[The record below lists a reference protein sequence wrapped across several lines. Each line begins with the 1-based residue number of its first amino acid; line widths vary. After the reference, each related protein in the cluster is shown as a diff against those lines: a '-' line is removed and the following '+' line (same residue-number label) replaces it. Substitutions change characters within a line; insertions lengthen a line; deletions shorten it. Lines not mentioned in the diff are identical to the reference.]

1 MLLNLSVRD
10 FVVVESL
17 ELDFGPGFTV
27 LTGETGAGKSI
38 LIDALQLA
46 LGDRADTGV
55 IREGAQR
62 AEVAAEFRVD
72 PRAASW
78 LAEAGLVSE
87 GEVALLRRTLDA
99 AGRSRA
105 FINGSPVTLGQLRE
119 LAETLVDIHG
129 QHAHQS
135 LLRPAAQ
142 LQLLDEHGQ
151 LQDLARNVASDY
163 GHLRRARQARVDAE
177 TAQAGA
183 ASERERLQWMAA
195 ELQELAPEAG
205 EWERVAAEHK
215 RLSHAAGL
223 LEGAHAAIDGLAE
236 ADLAALGRIDAAAGR
251 LRLLAAF
258 DARLGPVLEVLE
270 SARNEVDEAA
280 RQLNQY
286 LAHSDLDE
294 ARLAAV
300 DQRMAA
306 MHATARKL
314 RCNPEELAALLE
326 STQAQLTALKAS
338 SDLDGLREIEAKAA
352 ERFAHTAAAL
362 SAARRDAALNMSLE
376 VTRAM
381 QDLAMAGGRFAV
393 GLQASE
399 PSATGLEQT
408 EFQVASHEGTVL
420 RPLAKVA
427 SGGELSRI
435 SLAISVI
442 AASAT
447 PVQTLIFDEVDAG
460 IGGAVA
466 DVVGR
471 RLKQLGQL
479 RQVLCV
485 THLPQVAAH
494 GDRHLVVSK
503 VHGSGQRPVSLVAPL
518 DRAGRVEELA
528 RMLGGQQ
535 ITDATRKHA
544 RELLAQ

>member
-1 MLLNLSVRD
+1 MLLTLSVRD
-10 FVVVESL
+10 FVVVEAL

-46 LGDRADTGV
+46 LGERADAGV

-62 AEVAAEFRVD
+62 AEVAAEFRID
-72 PRAASW
+72 PRGASW
-78 LAEAGLVSE
+78 LEQAGLRAE
-87 GEVALLRRTLDA
+87 GDVALLRRTVDQG
-99 AGRSRA
+99 GRSRA
-105 FINGSPVTLGQLRE
+105 FINGSAVTLAQLRE
-119 LAETLVDIHG
+119 LGETLVDIHG

-135 LLRPAAQ
+135 LLRAPAQ

-151 LQDLARNVASDY
+151 LQTPARAVAAAYSE
-163 GHLRRARQARVDAE
+163 LMRACKARTDAE
-177 TAQAGA
+177 SASASA
-183 ASERERLQWMAA
+183 DSERERLAWVA
-195 ELQELAPEAG
+195 EELTELAPEAG
-205 EWERVAAEHK
+205 EWERVTSEHK

-223 LEGAHAAIDGLAE
+223 MEGAHEAIDALAE
-236 ADLAALGRIDAAAGR
+236 AEFAALARIDAADGR
-251 LRLLAAF
+251 LRPLAGF
-258 DARLGPVLEVLE
+258 DARLSPVLDILA
-270 SARNEVDEAA
+270 SARNEVDEAV

-286 LAHSDLDE
+286 LDHADLDE
-294 ARLAAV
+294 SRLAQV
-300 DQRMAA
+300 ESRMAA
-306 MHATARKL
+306 MHAAARKL
-314 RCNPEELAALLE
+314 RSAPERLAELLTQ
-326 STQAQLTALKAS
+326 TQARLQALTAA
-338 SDLDGLREIEAKAA
+338 SDLQGLRQAESAA
-352 ERFAHTAAAL
+352 ERRFGASAAEL
-362 SAARRDAALNMSLE
+362 SAGRQRAAVNMSRE

-393 GLQASE
+393 ELEATEASA
-399 PSATGLEQT
+399 SGLERAG
-408 EFQVASHEGTVL
+408 FQVAGHTGAAP
-420 RPLAKVA
+420 RPLVKVA

-494 GDRHLVVSK
+494 GDRHLVVTK
-503 VHGSGQRPVSLVAPL
+503 RQGLDQKPVSSVEAL

-535 ITDATRKHA
+535 ITDTTRKHA
-544 RELLAQ
+544 REMLAH

>member
-1 MLLNLSVRD
+1 MLLTLSVRD

-46 LGDRADTGV
+46 LGERGDSGV
-55 IREGAQR
+55 IREGAPR
-62 AEVAAEFRVD
+62 AEVAAEFRID
-72 PRAASW
+72 PRGAAW
-78 LAEAGLVSE
+78 LADAGLDCE
-87 GEVALLRRTLDA
+87 GEVALLRRIVDA
-99 AGRSRA
+99 TGRSRA
-105 FINGSPVTLGQLRE
+105 FVNGSPVTLAQLRE
-119 LAETLVDIHG
+119 FGEALVDIHG

-135 LLRPAAQ
+135 LLRAAAQ

-151 LQDLARNVASDY
+151 LQAMGRTVAAAY
-163 GHLRRARQARVDAE
+163 TELRRARQARIDAE
-177 TAQAGA
+177 A
-183 ASERERLQWMAA
+183 ASSSAAAERERLLWTAE
-195 ELQELAPEAG
+195 ELQELAPEPG
-205 EWERVAAEHK
+205 EWERVSSEQK
-215 RLSHAAGL
+215 RLSHAASL
-223 LEGAHAAIDGLAE
+223 LEGAHEAIDALAE
-236 ADLAALGRIDAAAGR
+236 ADLAAMARIDAAAKR
-251 LRLLAAF
+251 LAALAGF
-258 DARLGPVLEVLE
+258 DARLAPVLEILE

-286 LAHSDLDE
+286 LAHADLDE
-294 ARLAAV
+294 ARLAQV
-300 DQRMAA
+300 DARLAA
-306 MHATARKL
+306 MHAAARKL
-314 RCNPEELAALLE
+314 RCAPEELAAMLE
-326 STQAQLTALKAS
+326 STRAQLAALTAA
-338 SDLDGLREIEAKAA
+338 SDLDGLRNVEAQCA
-352 ERFAHTAAAL
+352 ERFAQAATEL
-362 SAARRDAALNMSLE
+362 SAARRLAAQNMSRE

-381 QDLAMAGGRFAV
+381 QDLSMGGGRFAV
-393 GLQASE
+393 SLE
-399 PSATGLEQT
+399 PSEASTTGLERA
-408 EFQVASHEGTVL
+408 EFQVAGHAGGVL

-435 SLAISVI
+435 GLAISVI

-471 RLKQLGQL
+471 LLKQLGQI

-494 GDRHLVVSK
+494 ADRHLVVTK
-503 VHGSGQRPVSLVAPL
+503 LAGADQRPVSTVAPL

-535 ITDATRKHA
+535 VTDTTRKHA
-544 RELLAQ
+544 RELLAH

>member
-1 MLLNLSVRD
+1 MLLTLSVRD
-10 FVVVESL
+10 FVVVEAL

-46 LGDRADTGV
+46 LGERADPGV

-62 AEVAAEFRVD
+62 AEVAAEFGID
-72 PRAASW
+72 
-78 LAEAGLVSE
+78 EAGANWLVQAGLSCE
-87 GEVALLRRTLDA
+87 DRVVLLRRTVDA

-105 FINGSPVTLGQLRE
+105 FINGSAVTLAQLRE
-119 LAETLVDIHG
+119 LGDVLIDIHG

-151 LQDLARNVASDY
+151 HREVARSVAAAYGELQ
-163 GHLRRARQARVDAE
+163 RARQAREQAE
-177 TAQAGA
+177 AAAASA
-183 ASERERLQWMAA
+183 ASEREHLQWIAD
-195 ELQELAPEAG
+195 ELGELAPEPG
-205 EWERVAAEHK
+205 EWERVSSEHK

-223 LEGAHAAIDGLAE
+223 LEGVQQAIDTLGEAE
-236 ADLAALGRIDAAAGR
+236 LAALPRIDTAAGR
-251 LRLLAAF
+251 LRSLAGF
-258 DARLGPVLEVLE
+258 DARLQPVLEILQ
-270 SARNEVDEAA
+270 SARNEVDEAM

-286 LAHSDLDE
+286 LGHADLDE
-294 ARLAAV
+294 ARLSQV
-300 DQRMAA
+300 ESRMAA
-306 MHATARKL
+306 MHAAARKL
-314 RCNPEELAALLE
+314 RTAPEQLVELLQSTRAKLQALSAA
-326 STQAQLTALKAS
+326 
-338 SDLDGLREIEAKAA
+338 SDLDGLRNAESAALQRFSAEAAG
-352 ERFAHTAAAL
+352 L
-362 SAARRDAALNMSLE
+362 SAARRQAAQNMGRE

-381 QDLAMAGGRFAV
+381 QDLSMAGGRFAV
-393 GLQASE
+393 ALQAAE
-399 PSATGLEQT
+399 PSATGLERA
-408 EFQVASHEGTVL
+408 ELQVAGHAGAAL
-420 RPLAKVA
+420 RALAKVA

-471 RLKQLGQL
+471 RLKQLGQM

-494 GDRHLVVSK
+494 ADRHLLVTKMQGPS
-503 VHGSGQRPVSLVAPL
+503 QRPVSSVTPL
-518 DRAGRVEELA
+518 DRAARVEELA

-535 ITDATRKHA
+535 ITDTTRKHA

>member
-1 MLLNLSVRD
+1 MLLTLSVRD
-10 FVVVESL
+10 FVVVEAL

-38 LIDALQLA
+38 LIDALQLV
-46 LGDRADTGV
+46 LGERADPGV

-62 AEVAAEFRVD
+62 AEVAAEFRINESS
-72 PRAASW
+72 ASW
-78 LAEAGLVSE
+78 LAQAGVGCE
-87 GEVALLRRTLDA
+87 DDVALLRRTVDS

-105 FINGSPVTLGQLRE
+105 FINGSPVTLAQLRE
-119 LAETLVDIHG
+119 LGDALVDIHG

-151 LQDLARNVASDY
+151 HADPARAVAAAYAQLQ
-163 GHLRRARQARVDAE
+163 RARQAREQAE
-177 TAQAGA
+177 SASASAT
-183 ASERERLQWMAA
+183 SERERLLWIA
-195 ELQELAPEAG
+195 EELGELDPEAG
-205 EWERVAAEHK
+205 EWERVSSEHK

-223 LEGAHAAIDGLAE
+223 LEGVQESIDALGEAE
-236 ADLAALGRIDAAAGR
+236 LAALPRIDAAGSR
-251 LRLLAAF
+251 LRSLAGF
-258 DARLGPVLEVLE
+258 DARLQPVLDILE
-270 SARNEVDEAA
+270 SARAEVDEAV

-286 LAHSDLDE
+286 LAHADLDQ
-294 ARLAAV
+294 ARLAQVEA
-300 DQRMAA
+300 RMAA
-306 MHATARKL
+306 IHAAARKL
-314 RCNPEELAALLE
+314 RSPPEQLAELLQ
-326 STQAQLTALKAS
+326 STWGRLDALTAA
-338 SDLDGLREIEAKAA
+338 SDLDGLRRTE
-352 ERFAHTAAAL
+352 AAAL
-362 SAARRDAALNMSLE
+362 QHFSAAAAVLSGARAQAAQNMGRE

-381 QDLAMAGGRFAV
+381 QDLSMAGGRFAV
-393 GLQASE
+393 ALESAQ
-399 PSATGLEQT
+399 PSATGLERA
-408 EFQVASHEGTVL
+408 EFQVAGHAGAPL

-447 PVQTLIFDEVDAG
+447 PVPTLIFDEVDAG

-471 RLKQLGQL
+471 RLKQLGQI

-494 GDRHLVVSK
+494 ADRHLVVTK
-503 VHGSGQRPVSLVAPL
+503 TQGPDQRPLSSVAPL

-535 ITDATRKHA
+535 ITDTTRKHA

>member
-1 MLLNLSVRD
+1 MLLTLSVRD

-46 LGDRADTGV
+46 LGERADSGV
-55 IREGAQR
+55 IREGAPR
-62 AEVAAEFRVD
+62 AEVAAEFRID
-72 PRAASW
+72 LRGASW
-78 LAEAGLVSE
+78 LADAGLVCE
-87 GEVALLRRTLDA
+87 ADVVLLRRTVDA

-105 FINGSPVTLGQLRE
+105 FINGSPVTLAQLRE
-119 LAETLVDIHG
+119 LGEALVDIHG

-135 LLRPAAQ
+135 LLRAAAQ

-151 LQDLARNVASDY
+151 LHTSAHSVAVAY
-163 GHLRRARQARVDAE
+163 AQLRRARQARLDAE
-177 TAQAGA
+177 AASASA
-183 ASERERLQWMAA
+183 ASERDRLQWTAE
-195 ELQELAPEAG
+195 ELQELAPEPG
-205 EWERVAAEHK
+205 EWERVSSEHK
-215 RLSHAAGL
+215 RLSHAASL
-223 LEGAHAAIDGLAE
+223 LEGAHEAIDALTE
-236 ADLAALGRIDAAAGR
+236 ADLAALARIDAAAKR
-251 LRLLAAF
+251 LAPLAGF
-258 DARLGPVLEVLE
+258 DARLAPVLEILE
-270 SARNEVDEAA
+270 SARAEVDEAT
-280 RQLNQY
+280 RQLTQY
-286 LAHSDLDE
+286 LAHADLDE
-294 ARLAAV
+294 ARLAQV
-300 DQRMAA
+300 DARLAA
-306 MHATARKL
+306 MHAAARKL
-314 RCNPEELAALLE
+314 RCGPEELASLLE
-326 STQAQLTALKAS
+326 STRARLAALTAA
-338 SDLDGLREIEAKAA
+338 SDLEGLRMAENQAA
-352 ERFAHTAAAL
+352 ERFAQTAAEL
-362 SAARRDAALNMSLE
+362 SAGRRQAAQNMGRE

-381 QDLAMAGGRFAV
+381 QDLSMVGGRFAV
-393 GLQASE
+393 NLEPSE
-399 PSATGLEQT
+399 ASATGVERA
-408 EFQVASHEGTVL
+408 EFQVAGHAGGAL

-447 PVQTLIFDEVDAG
+447 PVHTLIFDEVDAG

-494 GDRHLVVSK
+494 GDRHLVVTK
-503 VHGSGQRPVSLVAPL
+503 LPGADQRPVSNVAPL

-535 ITDATRKHA
+535 VTDTTRKHA

>member
-10 FVVVESL
+10 FVVVQAL
-17 ELDFGPGFTV
+17 DLDFGPGFTV

-46 LGDRADTGV
+46 LGERSDSGV

-62 AEVAAEFRVD
+62 AEVAAEFRTD
-72 PRAASW
+72 EAAARW
-78 LAEAGLVSE
+78 LADAGLGGE

-105 FINGSPVTLGQLRE
+105 FINGSPVTLGQLRDLGE
-119 LAETLVDIHG
+119 LLVDIHG

-135 LLRPAAQ
+135 LLRPPAQ

-151 LQDLARNVASDY
+151 LQAPARSVEAAY
-163 GHLRRARQARVDAE
+163 RELRHARQAREDAE
-177 TAQAGA
+177 AASAGA
-183 ASERERLQWMAA
+183 ASERERLLWTA
-195 ELQELAPEAG
+195 EELTELGPEAG
-205 EWERVAAEHK
+205 EWERVSSEHK
-215 RLSHAAGL
+215 RLSHAASL
-223 LEGAHAAIDGLAE
+223 LEGAHEAIDTLAE
-236 ADLAALGRIDAAAGR
+236 AELAALARIDAAASR
-251 LRLLAAF
+251 LRPLAGF
-258 DARLGPVLEVLE
+258 DARLQPVLDILE
-270 SARNEVDEAA
+270 SARTEVDEAV

-286 LAHSDLDE
+286 LAHADLDE
-294 ARLAAV
+294 ARLAQV
-300 DQRMAA
+300 DSRLAA
-306 MHATARKL
+306 LHTAARKL
-314 RCNPEELAALLE
+314 RCAPERLAELLAA
-326 STQAQLTALKAS
+326 TQAQLQALTAA
-338 SDLDGLREIEAKAA
+338 SDLDGLRQTEADALQ
-352 ERFAHTAAAL
+352 RFNEAAAAL
-362 SAARRDAALNMSLE
+362 SAARRQAAQNMGRE

-381 QDLAMAGGRFAV
+381 QDLSMAGGRFAV
-393 GLQASE
+393 GLEGSD
-399 PSATGLEQT
+399 PSASGLERA
-408 EFQVASHEGTVL
+408 EFQVAGHAGAAL
-420 RPLAKVA
+420 RALAKVA

-494 GDRHLVVSK
+494 ADRHLVVSK
-503 VHGSGQRPVSLVAPL
+503 LQAPDQRPLSSVVPL

-535 ITDATRKHA
+535 ITDTTRKHA

>member
-1 MLLNLSVRD
+1 MLLTLSVRD

-46 LGDRADTGV
+46 LGERADSGV
-55 IREGAQR
+55 IREGAPR
-62 AEVAAEFRVD
+62 AEVAAEFRID
-72 PRAASW
+72 PRGAGW
-78 LAEAGLVSE
+78 LADAGLGGE
-87 GEVALLRRTLDA
+87 GDVVLLRRTVDA

-105 FINGSPVTLGQLRE
+105 FINGSPVTLAQLRE
-119 LAETLVDIHG
+119 LGETLVDIHG

-135 LLRPAAQ
+135 LLRAAAQ
-142 LQLLDEHGQ
+142 LQLVDEHGQ
-151 LQDLARNVASDY
+151 LQASARSVAVAYAD
-163 GHLRRARQARVDAE
+163 LRRARQARLEAE
-177 TAQAGA
+177 AASASA
-183 ASERERLQWMAA
+183 ASEREGLHWTAE
-195 ELQELAPEAG
+195 ELQELAPEPG
-205 EWERVAAEHK
+205 EWERVSSEHK
-215 RLSHAAGL
+215 RLSHAASL
-223 LEGAHAAIDGLAE
+223 LEGAHEAIDALTE
-236 ADLAALGRIDAAAGR
+236 ADLAALARIDAAAKR
-251 LRLLAAF
+251 LAPLAGF
-258 DARLGPVLEVLE
+258 DARLAPVLEILE
-270 SARNEVDEAA
+270 SARAQVDEAA

-286 LAHSDLDE
+286 LAHADLDE
-294 ARLAAV
+294 ARLAQV
-300 DQRMAA
+300 DARLAA
-306 MHATARKL
+306 IHAAARKL
-314 RCNPEELAALLE
+314 RCGPEELASLLE
-326 STQAQLTALKAS
+326 STRPRLAALTAA
-338 SDLDGLREIEAKAA
+338 SDLEGLRMAENQAA
-352 ERFAHTAAAL
+352 ERFAQTAAEL
-362 SAARRDAALNMSLE
+362 SAGRRQAAQNMGRE

-381 QDLAMAGGRFAV
+381 QDLSMVGGRFAV
-393 GLQASE
+393 SLEASE
-399 PSATGLEQT
+399 ASAGGVERA
-408 EFQVASHEGTVL
+408 EFQVAGHAGAAL

-447 PVQTLIFDEVDAG
+447 PVHTLIFDEVDAG

-494 GDRHLVVSK
+494 GDRHLVVTK
-503 VHGSGQRPVSLVAPL
+503 LPGADQRPVSNVAPL

-535 ITDATRKHA
+535 VTDTTRKHA

>member
-1 MLLNLSVRD
+1 MLLTLSVRD
-10 FVVVESL
+10 FVVVEAL

-46 LGDRADTGV
+46 LGERADSGV

-62 AEVAAEFRVD
+62 AEVAAEFRINEAS
-72 PRAASW
+72 RSW
-78 LAEAGLVSE
+78 LGQAGVVCE
-87 GEVALLRRTLDA
+87 DDVVLLRRTVDA

-105 FINGSPVTLGQLRE
+105 FINGSPVTLAQLRE
-119 LAETLVDIHG
+119 LGDALVDIHG

-151 LQDLARNVASDY
+151 HREPVRAVAAAYALLQ
-163 GHLRRARQARVDAE
+163 RAREARVQAE
-177 TAQAGA
+177 SA
-183 ASERERLQWMAA
+183 AASATSERERLLWIA
-195 ELQELAPEAG
+195 EELGELAPEAG
-205 EWERVAAEHK
+205 EWERVSSEHK

-223 LEGAHAAIDGLAE
+223 LEGVQQAIETLGEAE
-236 ADLAALGRIDAAAGR
+236 LAALPRIDAAGSRLRSLAGFDGR
-251 LRLLAAF
+251 LQ
-258 DARLGPVLEVLE
+258 PVVDILE
-270 SARNEVDEAA
+270 SARAEVDEAV

-286 LAHSDLDE
+286 LAHAYLDQ
-294 ARLAAV
+294 ARLAQVEA
-300 DQRMAA
+300 RMAA
-306 MHATARKL
+306 IHAIARKL
-314 RCNPEELAALLE
+314 RSAPEQLAELLA
-326 STQAQLTALKAS
+326 STRARLQALTAA
-338 SDLDGLREIEAKAA
+338 SDLDGLRATE
-352 ERFAHTAAAL
+352 AAAL
-362 SAARRDAALNMSLE
+362 QRFSDAAAELSGARRDAAHNMGRE

-381 QDLAMAGGRFAV
+381 QDLSMAGGRFAV
-393 GLQASE
+393 GLQAAE
-399 PSATGLEQT
+399 PSASGLERA
-408 EFQVASHEGTVL
+408 EFQVAGHAGAAL
-420 RPLAKVA
+420 RVLAKVA

-442 AASAT
+442 AATAT

-471 RLKQLGQL
+471 RLKQLGQI

-494 GDRHLVVSK
+494 ADRHLVVAK
-503 VHGSGQRPVSLVAPL
+503 TQGPDQRPVSSVVPL

-535 ITDATRKHA
+535 ITDTTRKHA

>member
-1 MLLNLSVRD
+1 MLLSLSVRD
-10 FVVVESL
+10 FVVVETL
-17 ELDFGPGFTV
+17 DLDFGPGFTV

-46 LGDRADTGV
+46 LGERADAGV

-62 AEVAAEFRVD
+62 SEVAAEFRAD
-72 PRAASW
+72 ARSALW
-78 LAEAGLVSE
+78 LADGGLSGDDDV
-87 GEVALLRRTLDA
+87 VLLRRTVDA

-105 FINGSPVTLGQLRE
+105 FINGSPVTLAQLRE
-119 LAETLVDIHG
+119 LGERLVDIHG

-151 LQDLARNVASDY
+151 HQELARGLAAAY
-163 GHLRRARQARVDAE
+163 GQLRAARQARIDAE
-177 TAQAGA
+177 AAAAGA
-183 ASERERLQWMAA
+183 ATEREHLQWMAE
-195 ELQELAPEAG
+195 ELAELAPEPG
-205 EWERVAAEHK
+205 EWERVSSEHK

-223 LEGAHAAIDGLAE
+223 IEGAHEAIDALAE
-236 ADLAALGRIDAAAGR
+236 AESAALARIDAAGSR
-251 LRLLAAF
+251 LRALTGF
-258 DARLGPVLEVLE
+258 DARLLPTLEILE
-270 SARNEVDEAA
+270 SARNEVDEAV

-286 LAHSDLDE
+286 LDHADLDE
-294 ARLAAV
+294 ARLAQVEA
-300 DQRMAA
+300 RMAA
-306 MHATARKL
+306 IHAAARKL
-314 RCNPEELAALLE
+314 RCTPEELPGLAA
-326 STQAQLTALKAS
+326 STQARLAALAAA
-338 SDLDGLREIEAKAA
+338 SDLDGLRNAEAAAAQRYAQAA
-352 ERFAHTAAAL
+352 ERL
-362 SAARRDAALNMSLE
+362 SAARRQAAQNMGPE

-381 QDLAMAGGRFAV
+381 QDLSMTGGRFAV
-393 GLQASE
+393 GLEACE
-399 PSATGLEQT
+399 PSASGVERA
-408 EFQVASHEGTVL
+408 EFQVAGHSGAPL

-471 RLKQLGQL
+471 LLKQLGQI

-494 GDRHLVVSK
+494 ADRHLAVTK
-503 VHGSGQRPVSLVAPL
+503 LPGADQRPVSSVAPL

-535 ITDATRKHA
+535 ITDTTRKHA
-544 RELLAQ
+544 RELLAH

>member
-1 MLLNLSVRD
+1 MLLTLSVRD
-10 FVVVESL
+10 FVVVEAL

-46 LGDRADTGV
+46 LGERADPGV

-62 AEVAAEFRVD
+62 AEVAAEFAID
-72 PRAASW
+72 EAGADW
-78 LAEAGLVSE
+78 LAQAGLSCE
-87 GEVALLRRTLDA
+87 GKVVLLRRTVDA

-105 FINGSPVTLGQLRE
+105 FINGSAVTLAQLRE
-119 LAETLVDIHG
+119 LGDALIDIHG

-135 LLRPAAQ
+135 LLRPSAQ

-151 LQDLARNVASDY
+151 HREAASSVAAAFGQLQRARLAREQAEAAAAS
-163 GHLRRARQARVDAE
+163 A
-177 TAQAGA
+177 T
-183 ASERERLQWMAA
+183 SEREHLQWIAD
-195 ELQELAPEAG
+195 ELGELAPEAG
-205 EWERVAAEHK
+205 EWERVSSEHK

-223 LEGAHAAIDGLAE
+223 LEGVQQAIDTLGEAE
-236 ADLAALGRIDAAAGR
+236 LAALPRIDTAANR
-251 LRLLAAF
+251 LHSLAAF
-258 DARLGPVLEVLE
+258 DARLQPVLEILE
-270 SARNEVDEAA
+270 SARNEVDEAV

-286 LAHSDLDE
+286 LSHADLDE
-294 ARLAAV
+294 ARLSQV
-300 DQRMAA
+300 ESRMAA
-306 MHATARKL
+306 MHALARKL
-314 RCNPEELAALLE
+314 RTAPEHLDELLQGTRAKLHALSAA
-326 STQAQLTALKAS
+326 
-338 SDLDGLREIEAKAA
+338 SDLDGLGKTEAEAMQRFAAAAA
-352 ERFAHTAAAL
+352 EL
-362 SAARRDAALNMSLE
+362 SAARRQAAQNMGRE

-381 QDLAMAGGRFAV
+381 QDLSMAGGSFAAA
-393 GLQASE
+393 LHASE
-399 PSATGLEQT
+399 PSATGLERA
-408 EFQVASHEGTVL
+408 ELQVAGHAGAAL
-420 RPLAKVA
+420 RALAKVA

-471 RLKQLGQL
+471 RLKQLGQI

-494 GDRHLVVSK
+494 ADRHLVVTK
-503 VHGSGQRPVSLVAPL
+503 TQGADQRPVSSVTPL

-535 ITDATRKHA
+535 ITDTTRKHA

>member
-10 FVVVESL
+10 FVVVEAL

-46 LGDRADTGV
+46 LGERADLGV

-62 AEVAAEFRVD
+62 AEVAAEFRIN
-72 PRAASW
+72 RHIATW
-78 LAEAGLVSE
+78 LADAGLACE
-87 GEVALLRRTLDA
+87 GEVALLRRSLDA

-105 FINGSPVTLGQLRE
+105 FINGSPVTLAQLRE
-119 LAETLVDIHG
+119 LGEALVDIHG

-135 LLRPAAQ
+135 LLRQAAQ

-151 LQDLARNVASDY
+151 LQDLGRTVASAY
-163 GHLRRARQARVDAE
+163 AHLRRARQARMDAE
-177 TAQAGA
+177 AASAGA
-183 ASERERLQWMAA
+183 ASEREKLQWTAA
-195 ELQELAPEAG
+195 ELLELAPEAG
-205 EWERVAAEHK
+205 EWERVSSEHK

-223 LEGAHAAIDGLAE
+223 LEGAHAAIDGLAD
-236 ADLAALGRIDAAAGR
+236 ADLAALGRIDAAASR

-258 DARLGPVLEVLE
+258 DTRLGPVLEILE

-286 LAHSDLDE
+286 LSHADLDE
-294 ARLAAV
+294 ARLAQVEA
-300 DQRMAA
+300 RMAA

-314 RCNPEELAALLE
+314 RCAPEELVGLLE
-326 STQAQLTALKAS
+326 STQAQLEALKAS
-338 SDLDGLREIEAKAA
+338 SDLDGLREVEAKAA
-352 ERFAHTAAAL
+352 ERYAQAAAAL
-362 SAARRDAALNMSLE
+362 SAARREAAQNMSLE

-393 GLQASE
+393 DLE
-399 PSATGLEQT
+399 PSEAAATGLEHA
-408 EFQVASHEGTVL
+408 EFQVAGHEGAAL

-466 DVVGR
+466 DTIGR

-503 VHGSGQRPVSLVAPL
+503 TQGSRHRPVSQVVPL

>member
-1 MLLNLSVRD
+1 MLLTLSVRD

-46 LGDRADTGV
+46 LGDRADPGV

-62 AEVAAEFRVD
+62 AEVAAEFRID
-72 PRAASW
+72 QRGAGW
-78 LAEAGLVSE
+78 LADAGLGCE
-87 GEVALLRRTLDA
+87 GDVALLRRTVDL

-105 FINGSPVTLGQLRE
+105 FVNGSPVTLAQLRE
-119 LAETLVDIHG
+119 LGEALVDIHG

-135 LLRPAAQ
+135 LLRPSAQ

-151 LQDLARNVASDY
+151 HQTSARGVEAAYSE
-163 GHLRRARQARVDAE
+163 LRRARQARVDAE
-177 TAQAGA
+177 A
-183 ASERERLQWMAA
+183 ASASASSERERLLWTLE
-195 ELQELAPEAG
+195 ELTELGPEAG
-205 EWERVAAEHK
+205 EWERVASEHK

-223 LEGAHAAIDGLAE
+223 LEGAREAIDGLAE
-236 ADLAALGRIDAAAGR
+236 AEPAALARIDAACGR
-251 LRLLAAF
+251 LRQLAGF
-258 DARLGPVLEVLE
+258 DARLQPVVDILE
-270 SARNEVDEAA
+270 SARNEIDDAV
-280 RQLNQY
+280 RQLNHY
-286 LAHSDLDE
+286 LAHADLDE
-294 ARLAAV
+294 ARLAQAET
-300 DQRMAA
+300 RMAA
-306 MHATARKL
+306 MHAAARKL
-314 RCNPEELAALLE
+314 RCTPESMAELLA
-326 STQAQLTALKAS
+326 STQAHLQALTAA
-338 SDLDGLREIEAKAA
+338 SDLEGLRRTESLAEQHFVKAA
-352 ERFAHTAAAL
+352 REL
-362 SAARRDAALNMSLE
+362 SAARLLAAQNMGRE

-381 QDLAMAGGRFAV
+381 QDLSMTGGRFAV
-393 GLQASE
+393 SLQPSEAAAS
-399 PSATGLEQT
+399 GLERA
-408 EFQVASHEGTVL
+408 EFQVSGHAGAAL

-442 AASAT
+442 AATAT

-471 RLKQLGQL
+471 RLKQLGQI

-494 GDRHLVVSK
+494 ADRHLVVTK
-503 VHGSGQRPVSLVAPL
+503 QLGADQRPISSVAPL

-528 RMLGGQQ
+528 RMLGGQL
-535 ITDATRKHA
+535 ITDTTRKHA
-544 RELLAQ
+544 REMLAG

>member
-10 FVVVESL
+10 FVLVESL

-46 LGDRADTGV
+46 LGDRADPGV

-62 AEVAAEFRVD
+62 AEVCAEFRID
-72 PRAASW
+72 PHAASW
-78 LAEAGLVSE
+78 LADAGLVCE

-99 AGRSRA
+99 GGRSRA
-105 FINGSPVTLGQLRE
+105 FINGSPVTLAQLRE
-119 LAETLVDIHG
+119 LGEALVDIHG

-135 LLRPAAQ
+135 LQRQAAQ

-151 LQDLARNVASDY
+151 LQDLARTVASAY
-163 GHLRRARQARVDAE
+163 GHLRRARQARLDAE
-177 TAQAGA
+177 AASAGA
-183 ASERERLQWMAA
+183 ASERERLQWTAD
-195 ELQELAPEAG
+195 ELRELAPEPG
-205 EWERVAAEHK
+205 EWERVSSEQK

-236 ADLAALGRIDAAAGR
+236 ADLAALGRIDSAASR

-258 DARLGPVLEVLE
+258 DPRLGPVLEILE

-280 RQLNQY
+280 RQLNRY

-294 ARLAAV
+294 ARLAQV
-300 DQRMAA
+300 ETRMAA
-306 MHATARKL
+306 MHASARKL
-314 RCNPEELAALLE
+314 RCAPEELAALLE
-326 STQAQLTALKAS
+326 STLAQLDALKAS
-338 SDLDGLREIEAKAA
+338 SDLDGLREVEAKAA
-352 ERFAHTAAAL
+352 ERFAQAAVTL
-362 SAARRDAALNMSLE
+362 SEARREAALNMSLE

-393 GLQASE
+393 GLEESE
-399 PSATGLEQT
+399 PSATGVEQT
-408 EFQVASHEGTVL
+408 LFQVAGHEGAVL

-494 GDRHLVVSK
+494 GDRHLLVTK
-503 VHGSGQRPVSLVAPL
+503 VHGPGHRPVSQVAPL

>member
-1 MLLNLSVRD
+1 MLLNLSIRD

-46 LGDRADTGV
+46 LGERGDSGV
-55 IREGAQR
+55 IREGALR
-62 AEVAAEFRVD
+62 AEVSAEFRIN
-72 PRAASW
+72 PHTASW
-78 LAEAGLVSE
+78 LAEAGLSCE
-87 GEVALLRRTLDA
+87 GEVALLRRTLDTG
-99 AGRSRA
+99 GRSRA
-105 FINGSPVTLGQLRE
+105 FINGSPVTLAQLRDLSE
-119 LAETLVDIHG
+119 ALVDIHG
-129 QHAHQS
+129 QNAHQS

-151 LQDLARNVASDY
+151 LQDLTRTVAAAY
-163 GHLRRARQARVDAE
+163 AHLRRARQARIDAE
-177 TAQAGA
+177 AASAGV
-183 ASERERLQWMAA
+183 ASERERLQWTA
-195 ELQELAPEAG
+195 EELRELAPEAG
-205 EWERVAAEHK
+205 EWERVSAEHK
-215 RLSHAAGL
+215 RLSHSAGL

-236 ADLAALGRIDAAAGR
+236 ADLAALGRIDAAAAR

-258 DARLGPVLEVLE
+258 DARLEPVLEILE

-286 LAHSDLDE
+286 LSHADLDE
-294 ARLAAV
+294 ARLAQVEA
-300 DQRMAA
+300 RLAA
-306 MHATARKL
+306 MHASARKL
-314 RCNPEELAALLE
+314 RCAPEELAGLLE
-326 STQAQLTALKAS
+326 NTQAQLEALKAS
-338 SDLDGLREIEAKAA
+338 SDLDGLREVEAKAA
-352 ERFAHTAAAL
+352 ERFAQAADGL
-362 SAARRDAALNMSLE
+362 SAARREAAQNMSLE

-393 GLQASE
+393 ALGPSE
-399 PSATGLEQT
+399 PSATGLEQA
-408 EFQVASHEGTVL
+408 EFQVAGHEGAAL

-503 VHGSGQRPVSLVAPL
+503 TQGVSHRPVSQVAPL

>member
-1 MLLNLSVRD
+1 MLLTLSVRD

-46 LGDRADTGV
+46 LGERADSGV
-55 IREGAQR
+55 IREGAPR
-62 AEVAAEFRVD
+62 AEVAAEFRID
-72 PRAASW
+72 PRGASW
-78 LAEAGLVSE
+78 LADAGLGCEADV
-87 GEVALLRRTLDA
+87 VLLRRTVDA

-105 FINGSPVTLGQLRE
+105 FINGSPVTLTQLRE
-119 LAETLVDIHG
+119 LGEALVDIHG

-135 LLRPAAQ
+135 LLRAAAQ

-151 LQDLARNVASDY
+151 LQPSARSVAIAFSE
-163 GHLRRARQARVDAE
+163 LRRARQARLEAE
-177 TAQAGA
+177 A
-183 ASERERLQWMAA
+183 ASSSAAAERERLLWTAE
-195 ELQELAPEAG
+195 ELQELAPEPG
-205 EWERVAAEHK
+205 EWERVSSEHK
-215 RLSHAAGL
+215 RLSHAASL
-223 LEGAHAAIDGLAE
+223 LEGAHEAIDALTE
-236 ADLAALGRIDAAAGR
+236 ADLAALARIDAAAKR
-251 LRLLAAF
+251 LAPLSGF
-258 DARLGPVLEVLE
+258 DARLAPVLEILE
-270 SARNEVDEAA
+270 SARAEVDEAA

-286 LAHSDLDE
+286 LAHADLDE
-294 ARLAAV
+294 ARLAQV
-300 DQRMAA
+300 DARLAA
-306 MHATARKL
+306 MHAAARKL
-314 RCNPEELAALLE
+314 RCGPEELAALLE
-326 STQAQLTALKAS
+326 GTRARLAALTAA
-338 SDLDGLREIEAKAA
+338 SDLEGLRKAEAQAA
-352 ERFAHTAAAL
+352 EQFAQAAAEL
-362 SAARRDAALNMSLE
+362 SVARRQAAQNMGRE

-381 QDLAMAGGRFAV
+381 QDLSMVGGRFAV
-393 GLQASE
+393 GLEPSE
-399 PSATGLEQT
+399 PSATGVERA
-408 EFQVASHEGTVL
+408 EFQVASHAGAAL

-447 PVQTLIFDEVDAG
+447 PVHTLIFDEVDAG

-471 RLKQLGQL
+471 RLKQLGQI

-494 GDRHLVVSK
+494 GDRHLVVTK
-503 VHGSGQRPVSLVAPL
+503 LAGADQRPVSNVAPL

-535 ITDATRKHA
+535 VTDTTRKHA

>member
-1 MLLNLSVRD
+1 MLLTLSVRD
-10 FVVVESL
+10 FVVVEAL

-46 LGDRADTGV
+46 LGERADPGV

-62 AEVAAEFRVD
+62 AEVAAEFGID
-72 PRAASW
+72 
-78 LAEAGLVSE
+78 EAGADWLVQAGLSCE
-87 GEVALLRRTLDA
+87 DKVVLLRRTVDS

-105 FINGSPVTLGQLRE
+105 FINGSAVTLAQLRE
-119 LAETLVDIHG
+119 LGDVLIDIHG

-151 LQDLARNVASDY
+151 HREVARRVAAAYGELQ
-163 GHLRRARQARVDAE
+163 RARQAREQAE
-177 TAQAGA
+177 AAAASA
-183 ASERERLQWMAA
+183 ASEREHLQWIAD
-195 ELQELAPEAG
+195 ELGELAPEPG
-205 EWERVAAEHK
+205 EWERVSSEHK

-223 LEGAHAAIDGLAE
+223 LEGVQQAIDTLGEAE
-236 ADLAALGRIDAAAGR
+236 LAALPRIDTAAGR
-251 LRLLAAF
+251 LRSLAGF
-258 DARLGPVLEVLE
+258 DARLQPVLEILQ
-270 SARNEVDEAA
+270 SARNEVDEAM

-286 LAHSDLDE
+286 LGHADLDE
-294 ARLAAV
+294 ARLSQV
-300 DQRMAA
+300 ESRMAA
-306 MHATARKL
+306 MHAAARKL
-314 RCNPEELAALLE
+314 RTAPEQLVELLQSTRAKLQALSAA
-326 STQAQLTALKAS
+326 
-338 SDLDGLREIEAKAA
+338 SDLDGLRNAESAALQRFSAEAAG
-352 ERFAHTAAAL
+352 L
-362 SAARRDAALNMSLE
+362 SAARRQAAQNMGRE

-381 QDLAMAGGRFAV
+381 QDLSMAGGRFAV
-393 GLQASE
+393 ALQAAE
-399 PSATGLEQT
+399 PSATGLERA
-408 EFQVASHEGTVL
+408 ELQVAGHAGAAP
-420 RPLAKVA
+420 RALAKVA

-471 RLKQLGQL
+471 RLKQLGQM

-494 GDRHLVVSK
+494 ADRHLLVTKMQGPS
-503 VHGSGQRPVSLVAPL
+503 QRPVSSVTPL
-518 DRAGRVEELA
+518 DRAARVEELA

-535 ITDATRKHA
+535 ITDTTRKHA

>member
-1 MLLNLSVRD
+1 MLLTLSVRD
-10 FVVVESL
+10 FVVVEAL

-46 LGDRADTGV
+46 LGERADPGV

-72 PRAASW
+72 PHCAHW
-78 LAEAGLVSE
+78 LAQAGL
-87 GEVALLRRTLDA
+87 GCDGDVALLRRTVDA

-105 FINGSPVTLGQLRE
+105 FINGSPVTLAQLRE
-119 LAETLVDIHG
+119 LGEALVDIHG

-135 LLRPAAQ
+135 LLRAPAQ

-151 LQDLARNVASDY
+151 LQPAARQVAEAWAQ
-163 GHLRRARQARVDAE
+163 LRRARQGRQEAE
-177 TAQAGA
+177 A
-183 ASERERLQWMAA
+183 ASASAAGERERLQWTAA
-195 ELQELAPEAG
+195 ELAELAPEPG
-205 EWERVAAEHK
+205 EWERVSSEHK
-215 RLSHAAGL
+215 RLSHAASL
-223 LEGAHAAIDGLAE
+223 LEGAHEAIDALAQAE
-236 ADLAALGRIDAAAGR
+236 PSALARIHAAAGR
-251 LRLLAAF
+251 LRALAAY
-258 DARLGPVLEVLE
+258 DARLAPVLEILE
-270 SARNEVDEAA
+270 SAGNEVDEAA
-280 RQLNQY
+280 RQLKQY
-286 LAHSDLDE
+286 LGHADLDE
-294 ARLAAV
+294 GRLAQAET
-300 DQRMAA
+300 RLGALHAA
-306 MHATARKL
+306 ARKL
-314 RCNPEELAALLE
+314 RCEPAELAGLLE
-326 STQAQLTALKAS
+326 STRAALAALTAA
-338 SDLDGLREIEAKAA
+338 SDLDGLRKAEAEAQGRFTRAA
-352 ERFAHTAAAL
+352 TEL
-362 SAARRDAALNMSLE
+362 SAARATAAGHMGRE
-376 VTRAM
+376 VSRAM
-381 QDLAMAGGRFAV
+381 QDLSMAGGRFAV
-393 GLQASE
+393 ALEPSE
-399 PSATGLEQT
+399 PSAAGLERA
-408 EFQVASHEGTVL
+408 EFQVAGHAGAPL
-420 RPLAKVA
+420 RALAKVA

-466 DVVGR
+466 DVVGM

-494 GDRHLVVSK
+494 ADRHLVVTRLAGAHRQPLS
-503 VHGSGQRPVSLVAPL
+503 SVAAL

-535 ITDATRKHA
+535 ITDTTRKHA
-544 RELLAQ
+544 RELLAR

>member
-10 FVVVESL
+10 FVVVQAL

-38 LIDALQLA
+38 LIDALQMA
-46 LGDRADTGV
+46 LGERADPDV

-62 AEVAAEFRVD
+62 AEVAAEFRVGQ
-72 PRAASW
+72 PALRW
-78 LAEAGLVSE
+78 LAEAGIGCE
-87 GEVALLRRTLDA
+87 GDVALLRRTVDA
-99 AGRSRA
+99 GGRSRA
-105 FINGSPVTLGQLRE
+105 FINGSPVTLAQLRDLGE
-119 LAETLVDIHG
+119 LLVDIHG

-151 LQDLARNVASDY
+151 LQTLARAVHAAY
-163 GHLRRARQARVDAE
+163 QALRQARQARQDAE
-177 TAQAGA
+177 DASASA
-183 ASERERLQWMAA
+183 ASERERLLWIA
-195 ELQELAPEAG
+195 EELTALAPEAG

-223 LEGAHAAIDGLAE
+223 LEGAHEAIDALAE
-236 ADLAALGRIDAAAGR
+236 AELAALARIDAASGR
-251 LRLLAAF
+251 LKTLAGY
-258 DARLGPVLEVLE
+258 DARLQPVLEILG

-280 RQLNQY
+280 RQLSQY
-286 LAHSDLDE
+286 LSHADLDE
-294 ARLAAV
+294 ARLAQVEA
-300 DQRMAA
+300 RLAA
-306 MHATARKL
+306 LHDAARKL
-314 RCNPEELAALLE
+314 RCAPEGLGELLA
-326 STQAQLTALKAS
+326 STQARLQALTAA
-338 SDLDGLREIEAKAA
+338 SDLDRLRQIEAVALQ
-352 ERFAHTAAAL
+352 RFGEAAASL
-362 SAARRDAALNMSLE
+362 SAARRQAAQNMGRE

-381 QDLAMAGGRFAV
+381 QDLSMTGGRFAV
-393 GLQASE
+393 ELEPADAS
-399 PSATGLEQT
+399 AAGLERAA
-408 EFQVASHEGTVL
+408 FQVAGHAGAAP

-466 DVVGR
+466 DIVGR
-471 RLKQLGQL
+471 RLKQLGQI

-494 GDRHLVVSK
+494 ANRHLMVAK
-503 VHGSGQRPVSLVAPL
+503 LPGPDQRPVSSVAPL

-535 ITDATRKHA
+535 ITDTTRKHA

>member
-1 MLLNLSVRD
+1 MLLTLSVRN

-46 LGDRADTGV
+46 LGDRVDSGV
-55 IREGAQR
+55 IRDGAQR
-62 AEVAAEFRVD
+62 AEVAAEFRID
-72 PRAASW
+72 PHAASW
-78 LAEAGLVSE
+78 LADAGLACE
-87 GEVALLRRTLDA
+87 GEVALLRRTLDT

-105 FINGSPVTLGQLRE
+105 FINGSPVTLAQLRE
-119 LAETLVDIHG
+119 LGDALVDIHG

-135 LLRPAAQ
+135 LLRPGAQ

-151 LQDLARNVASDY
+151 LQDSARTVASAY
-163 GHLRRARQARVDAE
+163 AHLRRARQARLDAE
-177 TAQAGA
+177 AASVGA
-183 ASERERLQWMAA
+183 ASERERLQWAA
-195 ELQELAPEAG
+195 EELQELAPEPG
-205 EWERVAAEHK
+205 EWERVSSEHK

-223 LEGAHAAIDGLAE
+223 LEGAHAAIDGLVD
-236 ADLAALGRIDAAAGR
+236 ADLAALGRIDAAASR
-251 LRLLAAF
+251 LRVLAAF
-258 DARLGPVLEVLE
+258 DARLGPVLEILE

-286 LAHSDLDE
+286 LAHADLDE
-294 ARLAAV
+294 ARLAQV
-300 DQRMAA
+300 ETRLAA

-314 RCNPEELAALLE
+314 RCAPEELAGLLE
-326 STQAQLTALKAS
+326 STQAQLAALKAA
-338 SDLDGLREIEAKAA
+338 SDLDGLREIEARAA
-352 ERFAHTAAAL
+352 ERFAQAAAML
-362 SAARRDAALNMSLE
+362 TEARRQAAQNMSLE

-381 QDLAMAGGRFAV
+381 QDLAMAGGRFSV
-393 GLQASE
+393 GLE
-399 PSATGLEQT
+399 PSEASASGLEHV
-408 EFQVASHEGTVL
+408 EFQVAGHEAAVL

-494 GDRHLVVSK
+494 GDRHLVVTK
-503 VHGSGQRPVSLVAPL
+503 IQGADHRPVSQIAPL

>member
-55 IREGAQR
+55 IRQGAPR
-62 AEVAAEFRVD
+62 AEVSAEFRID
-72 PRAASW
+72 SRATGW
-78 LAEAGLVSE
+78 LAEAGLASE
-87 GEVALLRRTLDA
+87 GEVVLLRRTLDA
-99 AGRSRA
+99 AGRSRG
-105 FINGSPVTLGQLRE
+105 FINGSPVTVAQLRE
-119 LAETLVDIHG
+119 LGEFLIDIHG

-151 LQDLARNVASDY
+151 LQDLARTVASAY
-163 GHLRRARQARVDAE
+163 GHLRRARQARLDAE
-177 TAQAGA
+177 AASAGA
-183 ASERERLQWMAA
+183 AAERERLQWIAE
-195 ELQELAPEAG
+195 ELQTLTPEPG
-205 EWERVAAEHK
+205 EWERLSSEHK

-236 ADLAALGRIDAAAGR
+236 ADLAALGRIDAAAAR

-258 DARLGPVLEVLE
+258 DARLGPVLEILE

-286 LAHSDLDE
+286 LQHSDLDE
-294 ARLAAV
+294 ARLAQV
-300 DQRMAA
+300 DERMAA

-314 RCNPEELAALLE
+314 RCAPEELAGLLA
-326 STQAQLTALKAS
+326 STQTQLEALKAS

-352 ERFAHTAAAL
+352 ERYSQTASAL
-362 SAARRDAALNMSLE
+362 SAARRQAAQNMGLE

-393 GLQASE
+393 GLEPSE
-399 PSATGLEQT
+399 PSATGLEQC
-408 EFQVASHEGTVL
+408 EFQVTAHEGGTL
-420 RPLAKVA
+420 RSLAKVA

-471 RLKQLGQL
+471 RLQQLGQL

-494 GDRHLVVSK
+494 GDRHLVVTK
-503 VHGSGQRPVSLVAPL
+503 IQGAGHRPVSQVAPL